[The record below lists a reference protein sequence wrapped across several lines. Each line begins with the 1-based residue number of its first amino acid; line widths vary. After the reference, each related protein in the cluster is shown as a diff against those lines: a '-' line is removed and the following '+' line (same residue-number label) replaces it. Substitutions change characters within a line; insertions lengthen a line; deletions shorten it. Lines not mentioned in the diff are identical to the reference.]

1 MEIKELEKKFII
13 NTYNRRPET
22 TILIKRGEGV
32 YVWDESGNR
41 YMDFVGGLAVNSLGH
56 CHPAVVEAVCRQA
69 EKLLHAS
76 NLYYTEPQV
85 RLAEML
91 VRYSVA
97 DKVFFCNSGA
107 EANEAAIKLARKY
120 GKQKRGA
127 DAHEIITAERS
138 FHGRTLAAVS
148 ATGQPKYHQGFEP
161 LVSGFR
167 YGRFND
173 LDSFAALV
181 NEKTCAI
188 LMEPLQGEGGVHPAN
203 QEFLAGL
210 RRLCDENDL
219 LLVFDEVQCGIGRTG
234 RLFAYEHFA
243 VEPDAFT
250 LAKALGGG
258 LPIGALCVR
267 GEAADCFV
275 PGDHAST
282 FGGNPV
288 ACAAALA
295 VLEVVLG
302 SGFLAHVEKMGDY
315 LMTLLRQLQSS
326 PLADVRGLGL
336 MVGMEV
342 DGDGGALAAYCQE
355 RGLLLNCIGGK
366 VLRFLPPLIVEQEHL
381 DVAVTLLG
389 QALQAVTGQEKQ
401 AKVENVTD
409 GRLDEA
415 CLEECS

>member
-1 MEIKELEKKFII
+1 MEIKALEKKVII
-13 NTYNRRPET
+13 NTYNRRPDT
-22 TILIKRGEGV
+22 TVLIKRGEGI

-41 YMDFVGGLAVNSLGH
+41 YLDFVGGLAVNSLGH

-91 VRYSVA
+91 VRHSVA

-120 GKQKRGA
+120 GKQKRAA

-138 FHGRTLAAVS
+138 FHGRTMAAVT
-148 ATGQPKYHQGFEP
+148 ATGQPKYHHGFEP

-173 LDSFAALV
+173 LASFARLV
-181 NEKTCAI
+181 NERTCAI
-188 LMEPLQGEGGVHPAN
+188 LVEPLQGEGGVYPAD
-203 QEFLAGL
+203 QEFLTGL
-210 RRLCDENDL
+210 RRLCDEHGL
-219 LLVFDEVQCGIGRTG
+219 LLIFDEVQCGIGRTG

-295 VLEVVLG
+295 VLEVILAG
-302 SGFLAHVEKMGDY
+302 GFLAQVEKMGDY
-315 LMTLLRQLQSS
+315 LMTRLRQLQS
-326 PLADVRGLGL
+326 PPVAEVRGLGL

-342 DGDGGALAAYCQE
+342 DGDGSALAAYCQE
-355 RGLLLNCIGGK
+355 RGLLLNCIGGR

-401 AKVENVTD
+401 AKVENVTES
-409 GRLDEA
+409 RPDEA
-415 CLEECS
+415 CLEECN